1 MEHFHEKC
9 TLFSFAE
16 KMQPA
21 DVNISLHLQLYSA
34 EGYETIAIIG
44 WMYPNNPFIERLEM
58 QSSIRIFFNVAPKEN
73 RD

>member
-44 WMYPNNPFIERLEM
+44 
-58 QSSIRIFFNVAPKEN
+58 
-73 RD
+73 